1 MPDQPFW
8 KKETFFVITL
18 IVTCLI
24 LFFFNLGALPI
35 KDIDE
40 AMHAA
45 TSKDMVL
52 SGDWV
57 TPRFN
62 GENFYD
68 KTPLYNW
75 LAAISF
81 LLFGFSEFA
90 ARLPAALLGSGCVML
105 TYWLARSMFGPVV
118 AFLSALVLATSAEYI
133 VLSRVV
139 VHDIS
144 LAFFVTL
151 ALTLFF
157 VGYKNEKQRK
167 PAFLFGYAALGFAVL
182 AKGPVGVVLPM
193 MIIGL
198 FLICKKQLRFLKKM
212 QIGWGQFIFLAVAAP
227 WYILMSLRKPDSS
240 EYFFLK
246 QNIGSFLSQQSRHP
260 KPFYYYIPVLMGGLF
275 PWSLFLPLA
284 LFRAIRAKAAL
295 HGDGL
300 IFALIWFGVV
310 FIFFSMATSKL
321 GTYILPLFP
330 AASMLVGVLWYDLLY
345 ASNRV
350 LHKGV
355 FYSYLPFAAMVPPA
369 LGYLLLFP
377 PGALTT
383 DTGLSMR
390 LVVFLAVWVLGC
402 ALLSIGL
409 VTIKKYKAFI
419 GSIAGMAVTL
429 FLLVWIYIAPL
440 LGPLISSK
448 ELALKLDKLMD
459 PGESITFYLKDRASF
474 LFYTDRRAEMLE
486 NAKQLMEYLDNRK
499 KVYCVFKYYD
509 WEDVA
514 NLHDTMQI
522 VAKVGYKLIVSN
534 TKTVF

>member
-1 MPDQPFW
+1 MSDKPFW

-24 LFFFNLGALPI
+24 LFFFGLGTVPI

-57 TPRFN
+57 TPRYN

-157 VGYKNEKQRK
+157 VGYKNEKHRK

-212 QIGWGQFIFLAVAAP
+212 QIGWGLFIFLAVAAP
-227 WYILMSLRKPDSS
+227 WYILMSVRNPDYS

-295 HGDGL
+295 HGDGV

-310 FIFFSMATSKL
+310 FIFFSMASSKL

-390 LVVFLAVWVLGC
+390 LVYLLAVWVLGC

-409 VTIKKYKAFI
+409 VTIKKYRAFI
-419 GSIAGMAVTL
+419 GSIAGMAATL

-459 PGESITFYLKDRASF
+459 PGESITFYLKARASF
-474 LFYTDRRAEMLE
+474 LFYTDRSAELLE
-486 NAKQLMEYLDNRK
+486 NPKQLMEYMDNRK
-499 KVYCVFKYYD
+499 KVYCVFKYDD

-522 VAKVGYKLIVSN
+522 VAKVGDKLIVSN
-534 TKTVF
+534 KKTVF

>member
-1 MPDQPFW
+1 MPDQPFR
-8 KKETFFVITL
+8 KKETLSVITL
-18 IVTCLI
+18 IVTCWI
-24 LFFFNLGALPI
+24 LFFFGLGAVPI
-35 KDIDE
+35 QDIDE

-52 SGDWV
+52 SGEWV
-57 TPRFN
+57 TPRYN

-212 QIGWGQFIFLAVAAP
+212 QIGWGLFIFLAVAAP
-227 WYILMSLRKPDSS
+227 W
-240 EYFFLK
+240 
-246 QNIGSFLSQQSRHP
+246 
-260 KPFYYYIPVLMGGLF
+260 
-275 PWSLFLPLA
+275 
-284 LFRAIRAKAAL
+284 
-295 HGDGL
+295 
-300 IFALIWFGVV
+300 
-310 FIFFSMATSKL
+310 
-321 GTYILPLFP
+321 
-330 AASMLVGVLWYDLLY
+330 
-345 ASNRV
+345 
-350 LHKGV
+350 
-355 FYSYLPFAAMVPPA
+355 
-369 LGYLLLFP
+369 
-377 PGALTT
+377 
-383 DTGLSMR
+383 
-390 LVVFLAVWVLGC
+390 
-402 ALLSIGL
+402 
-409 VTIKKYKAFI
+409 
-419 GSIAGMAVTL
+419 
-429 FLLVWIYIAPL
+429 
-440 LGPLISSK
+440 
-448 ELALKLDKLMD
+448 
-459 PGESITFYLKDRASF
+459 
-474 LFYTDRRAEMLE
+474 
-486 NAKQLMEYLDNRK
+486 
-499 KVYCVFKYYD
+499 
-509 WEDVA
+509 
-514 NLHDTMQI
+514 
-522 VAKVGYKLIVSN
+522 
-534 TKTVF
+534 